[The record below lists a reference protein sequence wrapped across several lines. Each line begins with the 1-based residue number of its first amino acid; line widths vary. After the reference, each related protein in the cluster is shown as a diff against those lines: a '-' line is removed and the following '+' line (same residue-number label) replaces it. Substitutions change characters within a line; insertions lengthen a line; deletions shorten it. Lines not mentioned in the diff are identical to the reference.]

1 MSNQQTEKTK
11 VLVIGAGPAGMM
23 AAGAAAENGADVISI
38 SKKVHVATSGKRY
51 GNATS
56 VSVKKKSVKLKKGKT
71 CKLGASARKKG
82 TVKQHRRLSYETTNP
97 AVATVSS
104 SGKIKAVGKGTC
116 YIYAYTQNGLF
127 KRVKVT
133 VKK

>member
-1 MSNQQTEKTK
+1 MVAKD
-11 VLVIGAGPAGMM
+11 GAR
-23 AAGAAAENGADVISI
+23 VISI

-56 VSVKKKSVKLKKGKT
+56 VTVKKKSIKLKKGKT
-71 CKLGASARKKG
+71 FKIGASVRKKG
-82 TVKQHRRLSYETTNP
+82 KVKQHRRLSYESTNP
-97 AVATVSS
+97 AVATVNS

-116 YIYAYTQNGLF
+116 YVYAYTQNGLF